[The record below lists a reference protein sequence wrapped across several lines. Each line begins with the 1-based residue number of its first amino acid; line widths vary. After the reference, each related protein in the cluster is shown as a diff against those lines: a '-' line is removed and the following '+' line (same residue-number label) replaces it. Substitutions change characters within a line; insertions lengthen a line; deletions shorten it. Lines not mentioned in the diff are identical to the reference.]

1 MSAGHTPRSFVLA
14 SHGGSAGAG
23 AAPPATHAAS
33 CSDAWPGNS
42 PDAHPASSMAMVPD
56 RSWARSPGP
65 SAACGAGTG
74 GHGASAT
81 KVPGW
86 GDTPRLTRE
95 APPDRDRSGSHWP
108 AAPSWGIDDTPG
120 LSAVA
125 ACGATVPA
133 VTVPSLGPRW
143 PGTDLGWYPYLAM
156 ASCCFRRRIL
166 WWVGRRGKHAVL
178 QGRQF
183 AGGLLPT

>member
-133 VTVPSLGPRW
+133 VTVPSLGLCW
-143 PGTDLGWYPYLAM
+143 PGGTTPPDPPGEAWP
-156 ASCCFRRRIL
+156 
-166 WWVGRRGKHAVL
+166 
-178 QGRQF
+178 
-183 AGGLLPT
+183 GGTTLRAPPDPPARAPPGGISPGPPA